1 MGVSESI
8 FESVPV
14 WTDRS
19 QNRSEYKIIDGSRM
33 FESYFKNVKKI
44 NAIVRAELLY
54 YQIF

>member
-14 WTDRS
+14 RTDRS

>member
-1 MGVSESI
+1 MSGSI

>member
-1 MGVSESI
+1 MSESI